1 MVAVAVTAVVVAN
14 ITITVDGRKNHSVQ
28 NETDEFKIMPMMPCE
43 QFVDRST
50 IIIVV
55 VVIAECGFC
64 V

>member
-28 NETDEFKIMPMMPCE
+28 NQTDEFKIMPMMPCE
-43 QFVDRST
+43 RFVDRST